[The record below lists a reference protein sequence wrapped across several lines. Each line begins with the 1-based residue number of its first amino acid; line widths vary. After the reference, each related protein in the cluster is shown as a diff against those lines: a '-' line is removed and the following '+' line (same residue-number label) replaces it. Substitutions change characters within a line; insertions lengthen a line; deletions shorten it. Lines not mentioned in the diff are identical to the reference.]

1 MATIKSSHGQPQA
14 IEKLQSSIDIN
25 SSSAFLFI
33 ATARGFAFWLDMVS
47 ALYLTMVTYAFLV
60 LGQDTVGGNVGLA
73 ITQAINLV
81 GMCNWGLRQTSELEN
96 QMTSVERVLEYGTR
110 LDKEPPLE
118 TPAAKMPIKV
128 WPEKGKIDFCKI
140 SLKYSDDADYVLKD
154 VQFTVQENEKVGIV
168 GRTGAGKSSITQALF
183 RLTDYDGHILIDDID
198 LKSLGLHTFRQ
209 KVSIIS
215 QDPVLFSGTLRMN
228 IDPFLERSD
237 AELWT
242 ALEQVE
248 LKSVV
253 SASPAGL
260 DLHIADSGSNFSI
273 GQRQLICMARALLR
287 NNKIMVLDEATANVD
302 TMTDELIQK
311 TIRKVFKDC
320 TVLTIAH
327 RINTI
332 LDYDRIIVMHN
343 GKLVENDTPNNLMQV
358 PGGYFKQLVHESGI
372 NHI

>member
-1 MATIKSSHGQPQA
+1 
-14 IEKLQSSIDIN
+14 
-25 SSSAFLFI
+25 
-33 ATARGFAFWLDMVS
+33 
-47 ALYLTMVTYAFLV
+47 MVTYAFLV
-60 LGQDTVGGNVGLA
+60 LGQDTVGGNIGLA

-96 QMTSVERVLEYGTR
+96 QMTSVERVLQYGKR
-110 LDKEPPLE
+110 LEKEAALE
-118 TPAAKMPIKV
+118 TLSTNIPTKV
-128 WPEKGKIDFCKI
+128 WPDKGIIKFCNV
-140 SLKYSDDADYVLKD
+140 SMRYSDDSEFVLRD
-154 VQFTVQENEKVGIV
+154 VHFTVKENEKVGIV

-183 RLTDYDGHILIDDID
+183 RLTDFEGSILIDDVD

-215 QDPVLFSGTLRMN
+215 QDPILFSGTLRMN
-228 IDPFLERSD
+228 IDPLLERTD
-237 AELWT
+237 AELWQV
-242 ALEQVE
+242 LEQVE

-253 SASPAGL
+253 VASPAGL
-260 DLHIADSGSNFSI
+260 DLHIADAGSNFSM

-302 TMTDELIQK
+302 TATDDTIQK
-311 TIRKVFKDC
+311 SIREIFKHC

-343 GKLVENDTPNNLMQV
+343 GKIVENDTPTNLMHV
-358 PGGYFKQLVHESGI
+358 SNGYFKQLVYESGI
-372 NHI
+372 DDNHYRK

>member
-1 MATIKSSHGQPQA
+1 M
-14 IEKLQSSIDIN
+14 
-25 SSSAFLFI
+25 
-33 ATARGFAFWLDMVS
+33 
-47 ALYLTMVTYAFLV
+47 V
-60 LGQDTVGGNVGLA
+60 LGQDTVGGNIGLA

-110 LDKEPPLE
+110 LEKEPPLE
-118 TPAAKMPIKV
+118 TSVGKLPTKV
-128 WPEKGKIDFCKI
+128 WPEKGEINFCNVAMR
-140 SLKYSDDADYVLKD
+140 YSEDSEFVLRD
-154 VQFTVQENEKVGIV
+154 VHFTVKENEKVGIV

-183 RLTDYDGHILIDDID
+183 RLTDYDGNILIDDVD
-198 LKSLGLHTFRQ
+198 LKSLGLHTFRR

-237 AELWT
+237 SELWT

-260 DLHIADSGSNFSI
+260 DLHIADAGSNFSI

-302 TMTDELIQK
+302 TNTDELIQK
-311 TIRKVFKDC
+311 TIRKTFKDC

-343 GKLVENDTPNNLMQV
+343 GKIVENDTPTNLMHV
-358 PGGYFKQLVHESGI
+358 SNGYFKQLVRESGI
-372 NHI
+372 DY